1 MNNKS
6 CIDRHQYGLWNIDN
20 EKNIAYRICDKCKFR
35 RELPI
40 TEEIT
45 HEINK
50 QIEASK
56 IFKAF
61 MLVNDND
68 ENIINYLEL
77 ILEDYVN
84 YLSKTDYK
92 ALSKR
97 IKKLEELDILDA
109 RNILYL
115 SQLDTYFVLETTE
128 DTMQLD
134 ELNIKFDT
142 YEQEEQI

>member
-6 CIDRHQYGLWNIDN
+6 CIDKHQYDLWNIDN
-20 EKNIAYRICDKCKFR
+20 EKKIAYRVCDKCKFR

-45 HEINK
+45 YELTK

-68 ENIINYLEL
+68 ENIINYIEL

-84 YLSKTDYK
+84 FLSKADYK
-92 ALSKR
+92 SLVKR

-115 SQLDTYFVLETTE
+115 NQLDTYFILETNE
-128 DTMQLD
+128 DDMQL
-134 ELNIKFDT
+134 EKLNINFNT
-142 YEQEEQI
+142 YKQEEQI